1 MVERSAEYLFTSC
14 ATLPIKTDDQSRQ
27 PPMLIAAIVGTATLT
42 IIVMVIVAVVKR
54 RTAESRLGAHA
65 QYDPLTGLI
74 NRTLFQDRVASALS
88 RARRDGGL
96 VTVMFLDLDGFK
108 DVNDRF
114 GHAVGDE
121 LLRQIA
127 GRLVTVLR
135 ETDTVARLGGD
146 EFTII
151 LEGGKRVEDAGRVAT
166 KVLRAV
172 SAPYTVGNRELVVT
186 ASIGISMY
194 PVDGDSYEELMKGAD
209 TAMYQAKSAGK
220 NTYQYYTKSLRDRTS
235 DRLELLDDLR
245 EAIDS
250 GDQLRLLYQ
259 PKVDVSRGAVTGI
272 EALVRWQHPK
282 RGLLR
287 PGAFVPLAEESD
299 LIGPM
304 SQWVLDEACRDM
316 KRWIAQGIRPMRVS
330 VNISDRMFRD
340 TSLVE
345 SIAVSLAAADLDPRH
360 LEVEVTERTIT
371 QESERA
377 GRAIERLS
385 DMGIKVSIDDF
396 GTGSSS
402 LRHLQSLPIRALKI
416 DTSFVQNIHERKE
429 SEAIAAAIIAI
440 SRCLDIDVIGEG
452 VESAEE
458 LARLSE
464 LGCVEVQGY
473 LIAHPLPPDD
483 VIEFVDNYDRTLS
496 FQPPSLAPPSDQVS
510 GT

>member
-1 MVERSAEYLFTSC
+1 MRDLKEGSN
-14 ATLPIKTDDQSRQ
+14 
-27 PPMLIAAIVGTATLT
+27 G
-42 IIVMVIVAVVKR
+42 
-54 RTAESRLGAHA
+54 HA

-74 NRTLFQDRVASALS
+74 NRTLFEDRVVSALT

-96 VTVMFLDLDGFK
+96 VTLMFLDLDGFK

-127 GRLVTVLR
+127 DRLITVLR

-166 KVLRAV
+166 KVLRAIA
-172 SAPYTVGNRELVVT
+172 APYTVGSNEMVVT
-186 ASIGISMY
+186 VSIGISMY
-194 PVDGDSYEELMKGAD
+194 PVDGDSYDDLMKGAD

-245 EAIDS
+245 DAINA

-259 PKVDVSRGAVTGI
+259 PKVDVSRGAVTGL
-272 EALVRWQHPK
+272 EALVRWQHPT

-287 PGAFVPLAEESD
+287 PSAFVPLAEESD

-316 KRWIAQGIRPMRVS
+316 KRWTATGMRSMRVA

-345 SIAVSLAAADLDPRH
+345 SIAVALAAADLDPRH
-360 LEVEVTERTIT
+360 LEVEVTERAIT
-371 QESERA
+371 HEAERA
-377 GRAIERLS
+377 SRAIERLS

-402 LRHLQSLPIRALKI
+402 LRHLQSLPIRTLKI
-416 DTSFVQNIHERKE
+416 DTSFVRKIQENKE
-429 SEAIAAAIIAI
+429 SEAIAASIIAI
-440 SRCLDIDVIGEG
+440 AQCLDIGVIAEG
-452 VESAEE
+452 VETTEE
-458 LARLSE
+458 LTRLAE

-473 LIAHPLPPDD
+473 LIAHPLQPEAVVP
-483 VIEFVDNYDRTLS
+483 FVDSYDRTLS
-496 FQPPSLAPPSDQVS
+496 FPPTMTALPAD
-510 GT
+510 